1 MAEGAGL
8 DVPITGV
15 TVFKEGA
22 RVQRGGVVNLEPG
35 LWPVV
40 IGNLPATVDPDSGRI
55 AARAGSCPVN
65 ARYTVATAPIP
76 FAGKPGGCVRR
87 SKGGATL
94 SRRLTMRT
102 RHRPQLGGTDRRQNW
117 LLRGAVWT

>member
-1 MAEGAGL
+1 MVRGRHDQEGRMAEGAGL

-55 AARAGSCPVN
+55 AARGRDLALLN

-76 FAGKPGGCVRR
+76 FAGNRAAAFGGRKVARR
-87 SKGGATL
+87 C
-94 SRRLTMRT
+94 
-102 RHRPQLGGTDRRQNW
+102 
-117 LLRGAVWT
+117 RGA